1 MKELEIAYSSLL
13 VTLERLDEPGI
24 RRLLQR
30 IREEISK
37 RRSPLQISRLEFRSK
52 VGIQFDGFESDDG
65 LLMFLI
71 SLKDAVFGP
80 DAVPVRN
87 WCIVDFVLTKL
98 QDEGW
103 ISEDGTQRIQT

>member
-1 MKELEIAYSSLL
+1 M
-13 VTLERLDEPGI
+13 
-24 RRLLQR
+24 
-30 IREEISK
+30 
-37 RRSPLQISRLEFRSK
+37 
-52 VGIQFDGFESDDG
+52 DGFESDDG

-80 DAVPVRN
+80 GCRIITDAVPVRN